1 MENQVEFASID
12 AVDSS
17 VGCGKTFEVPVIFR
31 ESPVKRK
38 FEAVLSIDFNQVDK
52 LVEWF
57 ISVQDQKNKSVTTSP
72 LDKKDLSVDV
82 ELGENESRKIVFVI
96 STPRGGYIG
105 DSASVTIQ
113 IKSDDGILSLS
124 KTFKLTLAPVI
135 IALKTMVGNELSVSI
150 DLERKSNRD
159 MEERRMNDPNA
170 INEVFSMLSPYEV
183 KGYVFAEVMHPDRV
197 SFISKGIKGFKGVVS
212 GNIDLEEIA
221 HYLIPKPAVSG
232 LELGA
237 FVELI
242 DGPFKGEKAKIMSID
257 SNKEE
262 VTVQL
267 VESMVPIPVTVKA
280 EAIRML
286 DIK

>member
-1 MENQVEFASID
+1 MENQVEFVGIEVS
-12 AVDSS
+12 DSS
-17 VGCGKTFEVPVIFR
+17 VGCGKTVEVPVIFK
-31 ESPVKRK
+31 ESSIERK
-38 FEAVLSIDFNQVDK
+38 FEITLSVEFNQVDK
-52 LVEWF
+52 LIEWF
-57 ISVQDQKNKSVTTSP
+57 LSVQDQKNKSITVSP
-72 LDKKDLSVDV
+72 IDKKDLTVDLD
-82 ELGENESRKIVFVI
+82 LGENESRKVVFMI
-96 STPRGGYIG
+96 STPRGGYMG
-105 DSASVTIQ
+105 DSASITIQ
-113 IKSDDGILSLS
+113 VKSDDGILSLS

-135 IALKTMVGNELSVSI
+135 IALKTMVGNELPVSI

-159 MEERRMNDPNA
+159 MEERRMNDQNA
-170 INEVFSMLSPYEV
+170 MNEVISILSPYEV

-197 SFISKGIKGFKGVVS
+197 SFISKGIKGFKGIVS
-212 GNIDLEEIA
+212 GNIDIEEIV

-286 DIK
+286 DVK